1 MDNTLEPKPFH
12 AANDTAPA
20 YWMLDILWTILAT
33 GADTGGRYCVL
44 EQVMPGDASPPPHI
58 HPFSVEVFY
67 LLDGAITYTV
77 AGATLEARQGSLVVV
92 PRNNVHSFKVTS
104 ESAHVLNFYLPA
116 GWEQVFPDLTRRAE
130 RRELPPKGL
139 DEVHS
144 ANVTRFLNN
153 YWGNIAD
160 VSYAAQSL
168 APTFGHERP
177 APNPTIPAAPLAVNR
192 EDVPALTHDGAVW
205 KVLADATAIGGLL
218 SVAEVSCPSP
228 LNLPLQTRDAD
239 TAIYV
244 VAGQLQGAMGGAPF
258 TANAGTLLCLPAGTK
273 FSVAADIGA
282 QFLFFSAPGREVG
295 A

>member
-1 MDNTLEPKPFH
+1 MNNTIEPKPFH
-12 AANDTAPA
+12 ATNATAPA

-33 GADTGGRYCVL
+33 GAQTGGRYSVL
-44 EQVMPGDASPPPHI
+44 EQIMPGNAAPPPHI

-77 AGATLEARQGSLVVV
+77 SGATLKAETGALVVV
-92 PRNNVHSFKVTS
+92 PRNSVHSFKVTS

-116 GWEQVFPDLTRRAE
+116 GWEQVFPDLTRPAE

-139 DEVHS
+139 DDIHS

-160 VSYAAQSL
+160 VSYAAQAL
-168 APTFGHERP
+168 APTFGSERP

-192 EDVPALTHDGAVW
+192 NDALPTTQDGMTW
-205 KVLADATAIGGLL
+205 RVLADAAAIGGLL
-218 SVAEVSCPSP
+218 SVAEISCPKGSSITP
-228 LNLPLQTRDAD
+228 KNDDYD

-244 VAGQLQGAMGGAPF
+244 TEGRLTVTTQSETFRGEPGSLVCIPVGETFSIVVTESNSQLLYFA
-258 TANAGTLLCLPAGTK
+258 
-273 FSVAADIGA
+273 
-282 QFLFFSAPGREVG
+282 APGSNLL
-295 A
+295 